1 MLCILLVLLDVA
13 PFNKMSWSALANQW
27 VLIKFSPYNMHK
39 ATKKRIKEN
48 WGKKNTWMRK
58 ELQNKPAPD

>member
-13 PFNKMSWSALANQW
+13 PFNKMSRSALPNQR
-27 VLIKFSPYNMHK
+27 VLMKLSPYNMHK

-48 WGKKNTWMRK
+48 WGQKKK
-58 ELQNKPAPD
+58 EYVVAKGTTK